1 MIYVLTYYYFTW
13 IVIVLLLWYTN
24 FNVQPLENHHAIL
37 FSYVLANQLELH
49 VDLTQ
54 TGVQ

>member
-1 MIYVLTYYYFTW
+1 MIYVLTYYHFTW

-49 VDLTQ
+49 VDLTP